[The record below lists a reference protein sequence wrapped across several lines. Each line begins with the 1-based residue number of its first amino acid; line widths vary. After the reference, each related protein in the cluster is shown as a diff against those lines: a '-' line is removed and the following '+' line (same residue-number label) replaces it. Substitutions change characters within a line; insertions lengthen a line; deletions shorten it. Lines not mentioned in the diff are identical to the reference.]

1 MAEHSASVTV
11 NAPLHQVYELY
22 THFNDYPKFMT
33 FVKEVTYL
41 DDHRSHWVV
50 DVAGT
55 HEWDAVNEDWIP
67 DRQIGWRSVDGLK
80 NSGRVTFEAAGDD
93 ATRLTVDVSYEPPA
107 GLLGAIGEML
117 GAGGQFERRLQ
128 HDLDHFAQMVE
139 QAPPGALDPT
149 SSAYLFHGDSA
160 AAQGKTT
167 QAQDESMGMTE
178 DADRATMVGDESDAA
193 GTTPTTTSATT
204 GLGGAAI
211 GAGAA
216 AIGAGGVDP
225 VILDPLLPRIPG
237 TPAGP
242 EE

>member
-11 NAPLHQVYELY
+11 NAPLHQVYQLY

-41 DDHRSHWVV
+41 DDQRSHWVV

-55 HEWDAVNEDWIP
+55 HAWDAVNEDWVP
-67 DRQIGWRSVDGLK
+67 DRHIGWRSVDGLK
-80 NSGRVTFEAAGDD
+80 NSGRVTFEPVGADR
-93 ATRLTVDVSYEPPA
+93 TRLTVEVTYEPPA
-107 GLLGAIGEML
+107 GLLGAIGEVL

-128 HDLDHFAQMVE
+128 HDLEHFAAMVE

-149 SSAYLFHGDSA
+149 SSAYLFHGESA

-167 QAQDESMGMTE
+167 LAQDESMGMSE
-178 DADRATMVGDESDAA
+178 DADRATMVGDA
-193 GTTPTTTSATT
+193 GARGDSTPATPVASTTSATT

-211 GAGAA
+211 GAG
-216 AIGAGGVDP
+216 GVDP
-225 VILDPLLPRIPG
+225 VILDPTVPRIPG
-237 TPAGP
+237 APAGS
-242 EE
+242 ED